1 MDFVYFLFS
10 SRLHAELMGFRFSV
24 CFLLLLFAFC
34 FRSFFAFVFAP
45 PAVLGLG
52 AGFLFAN
59 SLFYKSLQAFFELSI
74 KCYGFCNTPTEKPPQ
89 RTDIEPC
96 TPSSSGWWLDSNPRK
111 QKKSVS
117 RANRFRKGGGA
128 AAECVTARVRSQS
141 WF

>member
-10 SRLHAELMGFRFSV
+10 SRLHKELMGFRLSV
-24 CFLLLLFAFC
+24 CFLLLLYAFC
-34 FRSFFAFVFAP
+34 FRSFFAP
-45 PAVLGLG
+45 PVVLGLG

-59 SLFYKSLQAFFELSI
+59 SLFYKYLQAFFEFGI
-74 KCYGFCNTPTEKPPQ
+74 KCYGFCNTLTRKPPQ
-89 RTDIEPC
+89 RTDIEPR
-96 TPSSSGWWLDSNPRK
+96 TLSSSGWWLDSNPRK

-117 RANRFRKGGGA
+117 RANRFRKDGA

>member
-10 SRLHAELMGFRFSV
+10 SRLHAELMGFRLSV
-24 CFLLLLFAFC
+24 CVLLLFYAFC

-59 SLFYKSLQAFFELSI
+59 SLFYKSLQAFFELGI

-96 TPSSSGWWLDSNPRK
+96 TPSSSGWWLDSKLYKYSIINLKGTANFVKK
-111 QKKSVS
+111 QICRNKKST
-117 RANRFRKGGGA
+117 K
-128 AAECVTARVRSQS
+128 
-141 WF
+141 